1 MHRQRPPGRDQG
13 NNAAH
18 RVENWGA
25 TDYTTTL
32 RYDDVYRLTQET
44 KKDSGNNTIY
54 DFGYTYDAVGNRLTR
69 VLGGV
74 TYNFSYDDNNKLT
87 SATGGG
93 SSASFYYDNNGNMTS
108 VTGTKYG
115 SKTFVYDD
123 SNELTSLTSGGVT
136 DLYQYNALGQRY
148 KAQLAGTWGWY
159 VYDGDRVLEQYDD
172 GTSNLTTRYTN
183 GGSSYYAPLLHEW
196 FPTGSLSRFPLYD
209 LTGTARELVD
219 ASANVT
225 DTYTFGCLRREDGQ

>member
-1 MHRQRPPGRDQG
+1 MLLLCLASSAAAWAGPGD
-13 NNAAH
+13 NAAD

-87 SATGGG
+87 SSTGGG

-108 VTGTKYG
+108 VTGAKYG
-115 SKTFVYDD
+115 AWTMVYND
-123 SNELTSLTSGGVT
+123 SNNLTSLTHGSTDTYAYTSGGQRHSATLNGVT
-136 DLYQYNALGQRY
+136 E
-148 KAQLAGTWGWY
+148 WY
-159 VYDGDRVLEQYDD
+159 VYNGARLLEEVDD
-172 GTSNLTTRYTN
+172 TSSHNMFARYTAAGSATSPHSCMN
-183 GGSSYYAPLLHEW
+183 GSPPAAEPPASPSS
-196 FPTGSLSRFPLYD
+196 T
-209 LTGTARELVD
+209 
-219 ASANVT
+219 ASAPSANW
-225 DTYTFGCLRREDGQ
+225 